1 MMLCCDIILLSDHI
15 LYHHALI
22 TVIRTEF
29 LDANNNKLA
38 NPCWRSTQCLLMLL
52 MFYILVSRDPDS
64 TGWRN
69 MANQATV
76 EPPLMGL

>member
-1 MMLCCDIILLSDHI
+1 
-15 LYHHALI
+15 
-22 TVIRTEF
+22 
-29 LDANNNKLA
+29 
-38 NPCWRSTQCLLMLL
+38 